1 MSARSS
7 NAQGVVD
14 INEKDIDSR
23 RKWIVVETLSNI
35 YLKQFIKKYIPSFNV
50 RKNGIKGNKMLM

>member
-35 YLKQFIKKYIPSFNV
+35 YWKRFIKKYIPSFNL
-50 RKNGIKGNKMLM
+50 RKNGIKCNKTLM